1 MSLLMGLLRAGGTQL
16 NILSDVP
23 SEWVDMLSA
32 FIFIFVVAANAVM
45 RRLPE
50 LRARRQSRERRA
62 G

>member
-1 MSLLMGLLRAGGTQL
+1 
-16 NILSDVP
+16 
-23 SEWVDMLSA
+23 MLSA